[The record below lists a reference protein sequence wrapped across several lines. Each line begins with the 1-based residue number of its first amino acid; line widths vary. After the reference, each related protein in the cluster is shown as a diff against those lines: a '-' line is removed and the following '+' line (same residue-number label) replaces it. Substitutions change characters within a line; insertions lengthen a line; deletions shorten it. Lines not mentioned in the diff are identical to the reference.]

1 MTMLSMMKLLKKKKY
16 NSQVDIGRDSHNY
29 DYDAVLDNLRAE
41 EKSISLIT
49 DFTIN
54 NPDIQDYCKHLIL
67 YNLTVHDYK
76 DISFGEWI
84 VNLKGL
90 SGLAYIP
97 VSFTKN
103 GISDKTNYSCECKKN
118 SDNRIDICECDISD
132 MSHII
137 KKPFFTEK
145 DFLNGTDLYQLS
157 LKSIQD
163 DINNAEIAYN
173 KAKQPQIMQL
183 QL

>member
-1 MTMLSMMKLLKKKKY
+1 M
-16 NSQVDIGRDSHNY
+16 
-29 DYDAVLDNLRAE
+29 LDNLRAE

-103 GISDKTNYSCECKKN
+103 GISDKTNYSCECKKT

-132 MSHII
+132 MRILLRNH
-137 KKPFFTEK
+137 
-145 DFLNGTDLYQLS
+145 S
-157 LKSIQD
+157 LLKRIF
-163 DINNAEIAYN
+163 
-173 KAKQPQIMQL
+173 
-183 QL
+183 

>member
-103 GISDKTNYSCECKKN
+103 GISDKTNYSCECKKILITELIYVN
-118 SDNRIDICECDISD
+118 VTYQICRILLRN
-132 MSHII
+132 H
-137 KKPFFTEK
+137 
-145 DFLNGTDLYQLS
+145 S
-157 LKSIQD
+157 LLKRIF
-163 DINNAEIAYN
+163 
-173 KAKQPQIMQL
+173 
-183 QL
+183 

>member
-16 NSQVDIGRDSHNY
+16 NSQVDIGRDSHNN

-76 DISFGEWI
+76 DISLE
-84 VNLKGL
+84 NGL
-90 SGLAYIP
+90 LILRDY
-97 VSFTKN
+97 
-103 GISDKTNYSCECKKN
+103 
-118 SDNRIDICECDISD
+118 
-132 MSHII
+132 
-137 KKPFFTEK
+137 
-145 DFLNGTDLYQLS
+145 LDLPIYR
-157 LKSIQD
+157 
-163 DINNAEIAYN
+163 
-173 KAKQPQIMQL
+173 
-183 QL
+183 

>member
-1 MTMLSMMKLLKKKKY
+1 M
-16 NSQVDIGRDSHNY
+16 
-29 DYDAVLDNLRAE
+29 LDNLRAE

-97 VSFTKN
+97 VSFTKMVSLIKLIIHVN
-103 GISDKTNYSCECKKN
+103 AKKLLITELIYVN
-118 SDNRIDICECDISD
+118 VTYQTCRILLRN
-132 MSHII
+132 H
-137 KKPFFTEK
+137 
-145 DFLNGTDLYQLS
+145 S
-157 LKSIQD
+157 LLKRIF
-163 DINNAEIAYN
+163 
-173 KAKQPQIMQL
+173 
-183 QL
+183 